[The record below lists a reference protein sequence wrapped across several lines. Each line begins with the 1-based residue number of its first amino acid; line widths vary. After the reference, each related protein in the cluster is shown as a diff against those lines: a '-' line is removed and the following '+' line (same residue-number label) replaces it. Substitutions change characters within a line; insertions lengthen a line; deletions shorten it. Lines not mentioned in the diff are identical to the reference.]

1 MQIQKL
7 VVILHPRDP
16 GTRPRKG
23 SATRRAVFFIT
34 MRYTKQ
40 AIPLVQQIDTL
51 KQRGLIIGNETE
63 AERMLS
69 LIGYFRLAEY
79 WRVMEH
85 DKVQH
90 VFKPN
95 SHFDNVLTLYR
106 FDGELKMCVF
116 SAIQKLEVAMRAKVI
131 YHFSMKHGPFWFMDK
146 ELADKPTQFE
156 DNLERLRTEVSRSYE
171 DFIKE
176 HFVKYDEP
184 DMPPAWKTLE
194 VASFGTLSK
203 LYRNCN
209 DAEVKKRVADDF
221 GIPAYKFLRSWMKS
235 LTVVRNNC
243 AHHSRLWNQRFPFA
257 PKLPTKLMP
266 RPWITIQPQVLKS
279 LYPNLCCIAYWLRSI
294 DPQTTFVADLKALLE
309 KYPTVNPIAM
319 GFPQGWQEEPLWQ

>member
-1 MQIQKL
+1 MFADSKISCNFAPERSRHTSSQGECNT
-7 VVILHPRDP
+7 P
-16 GTRPRKG
+16 GR
-23 SATRRAVFFIT
+23 FFIT

-51 KQRGLIIGNETE
+51 KQRGLIIDNETE

-116 SAIQKLEVAMRAKVI
+116 SAIQKLEVAMRAKV
-131 YHFSMKHGPFWFMDK
+131 
-146 ELADKPTQFE
+146 
-156 DNLERLRTEVSRSYE
+156 
-171 DFIKE
+171 
-176 HFVKYDEP
+176 
-184 DMPPAWKTLE
+184 
-194 VASFGTLSK
+194 
-203 LYRNCN
+203 
-209 DAEVKKRVADDF
+209 
-221 GIPAYKFLRSWMKS
+221 
-235 LTVVRNNC
+235 
-243 AHHSRLWNQRFPFA
+243 
-257 PKLPTKLMP
+257 KLMP

>member
-1 MQIQKL
+1 MARTIFTHISL
-7 VVILHPRDP
+7 V
-16 GTRPRKG
+16 
-23 SATRRAVFFIT
+23 SVF
-34 MRYTKQ
+34 M
-40 AIPLVQQIDTL
+40 
-51 KQRGLIIGNETE
+51 
-63 AERMLS
+63 
-69 LIGYFRLAEY
+69 
-79 WRVMEH
+79 
-85 DKVQH
+85 
-90 VFKPN
+90 PN

-184 DMPPAWKTLE
+184 NMPPAWKTLE

-221 GIPAYKFLRSWMKS
+221 GCSVEFTLCRGAARLRTLSVAK
-235 LTVVRNNC
+235 L
-243 AHHSRLWNQRFPFA
+243 QRFA
-257 PKLPTKLMP
+257 
-266 RPWITIQPQVLKS
+266 LKS
-279 LYPNLCCIAYWLRSI
+279 KKNEEK
-294 DPQTTFVADLKALLE
+294 LKL
-309 KYPTVNPIAM
+309 K
-319 GFPQGWQEEPLWQ
+319 